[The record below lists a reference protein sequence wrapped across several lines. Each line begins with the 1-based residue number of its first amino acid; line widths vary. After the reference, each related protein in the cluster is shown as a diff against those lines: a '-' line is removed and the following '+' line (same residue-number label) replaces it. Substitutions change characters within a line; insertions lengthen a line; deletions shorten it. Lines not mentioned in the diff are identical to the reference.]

1 MNILLAEDRNQIS
14 DVWLSCS
21 LKKKVSTEIQ
31 KMAVMFSLSL
41 SLSET
46 VCAESPLCDLIVY
59 TWHKTRQRITLK
71 KFQMMKRNLRSL
83 SGNP

>member
-1 MNILLAEDRNQIS
+1 MQMFYICIVFGNNDFSGLICLRTSFNSLFNESYHVKMNILLAEDRNQIS

-41 SLSET
+41 SL
-46 VCAESPLCDLIVY
+46 
-59 TWHKTRQRITLK
+59 
-71 KFQMMKRNLRSL
+71 
-83 SGNP
+83 